1 MLGKKEGEGA
11 AQECYRSGKE
21 RGGFMNILKGRD
33 EMRKQSTTE
42 QVVAVSRF
50 HDKENSQLQRRNI
63 VLQDPTCWF
72 ECSMELCVLDYNSNN
87 LLLT

>member
-1 MLGKKEGEGA
+1 
-11 AQECYRSGKE
+11 
-21 RGGFMNILKGRD
+21 MNILKGRD